1 MRGQFW
7 IKDDKKKMN
16 EKEKKIKKFIKIKPM
31 ETIGDG
37 VCGFLNVP
45 NGCRK
50 DKKDQRGRC
59 LSQKLPSQWQ

>member
-16 EKEKKIKKFIKIKPM
+16 EKEKKIKKFIKMKPM

-50 DKKDQRGRC
+50 INKTKGDDV
-59 LSQKLPSQWQ
+59 

>member
-16 EKEKKIKKFIKIKPM
+16 EKEKKIKKFIKMKPM

-37 VCGFLNVP
+37 VCGFLENHW
-45 NGCRK
+45 
-50 DKKDQRGRC
+50 GRSLWLFEC
-59 LSQKLPSQWQ
+59 P

>member
-16 EKEKKIKKFIKIKPM
+16 EKEKKIKKFIKIKPLGK
-31 ETIGDG
+31 TTGDG
-37 VCGFLNVP
+37 VCGFLTVP

-50 DKKDQRGRC
+50 IKKTKGDDV
-59 LSQKLPSQWQ
+59 

>member
-1 MRGQFW
+1 
-7 IKDDKKKMN
+7 MN
-16 EKEKKIKKFIKIKPM
+16 EKEKKIKKFIKMKPM

-50 DKKDQRGRC
+50 IKKTKGDDV
-59 LSQKLPSQWQ
+59 

>member
-16 EKEKKIKKFIKIKPM
+16 EKEKKIKKFIKMKPM

-37 VCGFLNVP
+37 KPLGTEFVAF
-45 NGCRK
+45 
-50 DKKDQRGRC
+50 
-59 LSQKLPSQWQ
+59 